1 MLFSCHTWAFND
13 LTLPEALGTIARMGF
28 RYVDIGTGP
37 HLNLNRAASPTSR
50 AETVAELQD
59 DLTLFNLQVADL
71 YLMLPRISVDDAA
84 KRSADIQL
92 FKALLPFVKLIGV
105 PGITLSPGLIHPEDD
120 SAALERTV
128 NALREMVSAAQKIDV
143 PVSIEPHLDSMA
155 QTPEQALKLLDAVP
169 GLKITLDIAHM
180 VCQKIKP
187 KEMWALLPHTRH
199 VQIRQAKA
207 KRLQTPF
214 DKGSI
219 DVNEVMQELK
229 TAGYNRF
236 ICVEYMQ
243 TVNWHG
249 MMQVNSITECMQ
261 MRDALRTA
269 RDQSKS
275 SSN

>member
-37 HLNLNRAASPTSR
+37 HLNLTRAANPATR
-50 AETVAELQD
+50 AEAIAELQG
-59 DLTLFNLQVADL
+59 DLTLFNLHIADL
-71 YLMLPRISVDDAA
+71 YLMLPRISVDDEP
-84 KRSADIQL
+84 KRAADIQL
-92 FKALLPFVKLIGV
+92 FKALLPFVKLLGV
-105 PGITLSPGLIHPEDD
+105 AGITLSPGLIHPDD
-120 SAALERTV
+120 DAEAQKRTIEALQ
-128 NALREMVSAAQKIDV
+128 EMVSVAQKIDV
-143 PVSIEPHLDSMA
+143 AVSIEPHLDSMA
-155 QTPEQALKLLDAVP
+155 QTPAQAMRLLDAVP

-187 KEMWALLPHTRH
+187 KDMWTLLPHTRH
-199 VQIRQAKA
+199 VQIRQAKH

-229 TAGYNRF
+229 MAGYTGV

-249 MMQVNSITECMQ
+249 MMPVSSITECIH
-261 MRDALRTA
+261 MRDALKQA
-269 RDQSKS
+269 RDKTP
-275 SSN
+275 